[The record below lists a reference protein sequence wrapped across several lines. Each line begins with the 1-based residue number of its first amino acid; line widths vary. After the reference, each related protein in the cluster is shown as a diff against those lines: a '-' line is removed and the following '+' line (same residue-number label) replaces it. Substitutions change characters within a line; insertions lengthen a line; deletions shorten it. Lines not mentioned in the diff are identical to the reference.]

1 MNVTIKGNI
10 ATLTGIGGMSGVF
23 VKVQELGLNT
33 FSVASVSKAVYDLS
47 FPMTRDHHMLF
58 AGQIH
63 RYNAEQRKKNQHLE
77 QKGPNGGPDGTPPQG
92 GTPGAARTVEFENTL
107 AIAA

>member
-10 ATLTGIGGMSGVF
+10 ATLTGIGGMLGVF
-23 VKVQELGLNT
+23 NKVRELGLDT
-33 FSVASVSKAVYDLS
+33 FTVASVSKAVYDLS
-47 FPMTRDHHMLF
+47 FPMTRDHHMIF

-63 RYNAEQRKKNQHLE
+63 RYNAENKLKKKIDD
-77 QKGPNGGPDGTPPQG
+77 KGGKPDGTPPK
-92 GTPGAARTVEFENTL
+92 GTPPRGGAGNTQEFVKTT

>member
-10 ATLTGIGGMSGVF
+10 ATITGVSGISGVF
-23 VKVQELGLNT
+23 RTITDLRIEN
-33 FSVASVSKAVYDLS
+33 FSVALISKAVYDVS
-47 FPMTRDHHMLF
+47 FPMTREHHQLF

-63 RYNAEQRKKNQHLE
+63 RYNAEQRKKNPHLE
-77 QKGPNGGPDGTPPQG
+77 PKGPNGGPDGTPPQG
-92 GTPGAARTVEFENTL
+92 GTPGAAKTVEFVETL

>member
-10 ATLTGIGGMSGVF
+10 ATLTGLGGMSGVF
-23 VKVQELGLNT
+23 VKVQELGLDT
-33 FSVASVSKAVYDLS
+33 FTVASVTKAVYDLS
-47 FPMTRDHHMLF
+47 FPMTRDHHMIF

-63 RYNAEQRKKNQHLE
+63 RYNAEQRKKNPHLSP
-77 QKGPNGGPDGTPPQG
+77 KGTDPTPPTG
-92 GTPGAARTVEFENTL
+92 GTPTAAKAVEFKETI

>member
-10 ATLTGIGGMSGVF
+10 ATLTGIGGMSAVF
-23 VKVQELGLNT
+23 VKVQELGLST

-47 FPMTRDHHMLF
+47 FPMNRDHHMIF

-63 RYNAEQRKKNQHLE
+63 RYNAEQRKKNPHLE
-77 QKGPNGGPDGTPPQG
+77 PKGDGPDGTPPQG
-92 GTPGAARTVEFENTL
+92 GTPGSTRQKEFVNTM